1 MLEITEEKINQLSQA
16 SIQITELLDQVGIS
30 DKYLL
35 LAYLA
40 KEVSYQEICLVAV
53 SIQVEDR
60 IVSNCSY
67 LNGSLIAVDSE
78 AIA

>member
-16 SIQITELLDQVGIS
+16 SIQITELLDQVGIN

-40 KEVSYQEICLVAV
+40 KEVSYLEICLVTV

-67 LNGSLIAVDSE
+67 LHGNIKP
-78 AIA
+78 